1 MSAPFEVKQNVGA
14 FEVKQSRH
22 PALLSIYHDQDR
34 PKHLLT
40 IPDFQVEQRKW
51 NPEVTFFF
59 FFRKKNLY
67 IIYAVVRALSRLRAG
82 TPTGGS

>member
-59 FFRKKNLY
+59 FFFF
-67 IIYAVVRALSRLRAG
+67 
-82 TPTGGS
+82 